1 MGVPHMMTL
10 HYSNF
15 TLKPSSRPKLD
26 NNLEQRENFKAAFDH
41 FDYKK
46 MRNILMIK
54 SLIYCKMLVSYAT
67 NLKFIRQL
75 PMHKLPK
82 IQEEFGSFFAIH
94 LGFCKSHLLST
105 SQET

>member
-1 MGVPHMMTL
+1 
-10 HYSNF
+10 
-15 TLKPSSRPKLD
+15 LD

-75 PMHKLPK
+75 PTQALKSKNLEVFKYIWADVKPISKQPKLK
-82 IQEEFGSFFAIH
+82 RSSCYYTNF
-94 LGFCKSHLLST
+94 
-105 SQET
+105 